1 MKVLVFGSG
10 YVGLVTALCLSD
22 FGNMVY
28 CIDPDKNKID
38 TLNSG
43 EPHFFEPKLKDI
55 LQDNLDKK
63 LIKFDLDANK
73 YLNQVDLVFIAVGTP
88 DMEDGSSN
96 LEYVHDVANYIG
108 ENLQKDLVIVI
119 KSTVP
124 VGTGDK
130 VEEIIQNK
138 LRQRN
143 KDLFFDVLS
152 NPEFLSE
159 GNAVDQCKRP
169 ERIILGSDIDYSIN
183 LLKRLY
189 APFVRNHDRI
199 LVMSRRSAEFTKYA
213 ANVFLATK
221 VSFMNEISRIT
232 AKLGV
237 DIESVRLGIGSDSR
251 IGYKFIYPGCGFGG
265 SCFPKDLSSL
275 RYVARSNKIDTPILD
290 AVQLVNRQQKH
301 LLADKVKQH
310 FGDDLSG
317 KTFAIWGLSFKPG
330 TDDMRK
336 APSLVII
343 NDLLDAGASIKA
355 YDPMV
360 NKDILDKLDI
370 KDKTKIACFNDMYDV
385 LDESDA
391 LILVTEWQVFRS
403 PDFNKIKEKLSKA
416 VIFDGRNIFDPNDI
430 KELGINYFSV
440 GR

>member
-28 CIDPDKNKID
+28 CVDPDKNKID

-96 LEYVHDVANYIG
+96 LEYVYNVANYIG
-108 ENLQKDLVIVI
+108 ENLEKDLVIVM

-159 GNAVDQCKRP
+159 GNAIDQCKRP
-169 ERIILGSDIDYSIN
+169 ERIILGSDIDSSIN

-221 VSFMNEISRIT
+221 VSFMNEISRLT
-232 AKLGV
+232 AKLDV

-275 RYVARSNKIDTPILD
+275 RYVARCNKIDTPILD

-301 LLADKVKQH
+301 FLADNVKQH

-317 KTFAIWGLSFKPG
+317 KNFAIWGLSFKPG

-343 NDLLDAGASIKA
+343 NDLIDAGASIKA

-370 KDKTKIACFNDMYDV
+370 EDKNKITCFNNMYDA

-403 PDFNKIKEKLSKA
+403 PDFDKIKEKLSKA
-416 VIFDGRNIFDPNDI
+416 VVFDGRNIFDPKDMR
-430 KELGINYFSV
+430 ELGIDYFSV